1 MEALNRH
8 FSKRD
13 IPMANS
19 QMKMCST
26 SLIFREMQIKTMMRY
41 CFTLFRITTI
51 KKTRGLPGQ
60 LSGKESYQRRRRGCD
75 PWFRTTPSAKEW
87 LSPGAPTTGPVLQSP
102 GVAPTKPMC
111 LHYWNSH
118 ALEPMLH
125 NEKPPQGEVCEP
137 QLESSP
143 CSPQLE
149 KSPSSSEDT
158 AQPINK

>member
-1 MEALNRH
+1 MIKTSTFHCREHGFDHWLGNEDNPCFAGQSKQLKKKKSMEALNRH

-26 SLIFREMQIKTMMRY
+26 SLIFREMQIKTVMRY

-75 PWFRTTPSAKEW
+75 P
-87 LSPGAPTTGPVLQSP
+87 
-102 GVAPTKPMC
+102 
-111 LHYWNSH
+111 
-118 ALEPMLH
+118 
-125 NEKPPQGEVCEP
+125 
-137 QLESSP
+137 
-143 CSPQLE
+143 
-149 KSPSSSEDT
+149 
-158 AQPINK
+158 